1 MNAFLQLPIEVRCI
15 AIALIGVI
23 YAALVNWGIYQ
34 FSYFHHHIG
43 PWSNTKPDNGT
54 YSWFDRLPIVGWIRL
69 RRFEKQFGKNFW
81 VRPLLIEILL
91 PIFLAWLYYFEIN
104 GGLLPHQN
112 SVRRM
117 LPQLQ
122 PMLQWQYIA
131 HGILIWAMCVA
142 TFIDFDEQLIPDWVT
157 VPGTWIGLIGSLL
170 VSGWHLFEIDRNGI
184 NPTLAPLHACSPGVW
199 APWLNG
205 SYGLAIALFCYSGW
219 CFGLADRRWKTRRG
233 LKMALKIFF
242 ARIIRYKPW
251 FWTVVTLWILGT
263 IGIVYAHTAAIG
275 NWQALLSGLIGM
287 AIAGSIVW
295 AVRIVASN
303 ALGMEA
309 MGFGDVTLM
318 AMVGTFIGWQPSLLV
333 FFIAPFT
340 SLLFVLVAWILTG
353 EKAFPFGPYLCSAT
367 VIVMLFWNTIW
378 NGWAANVFGLG
389 TVLLAIMMVALV
401 AMGIML
407 TVWRWIRDRF
417 LWVEEA

>member
-1 MNAFLQLPIEVRCI
+1 
-15 AIALIGVI
+15 
-23 YAALVNWGIYQ
+23 
-34 FSYFHHHIG
+34 
-43 PWSNTKPDNGT
+43 
-54 YSWFDRLPIVGWIRL
+54 
-69 RRFEKQFGKNFW
+69 
-81 VRPLLIEILL
+81 
-91 PIFLAWLYYFEIN
+91 
-104 GGLLPHQN
+104 
-112 SVRRM
+112 
-117 LPQLQ
+117 
-122 PMLQWQYIA
+122 
-131 HGILIWAMCVA
+131 
-142 TFIDFDEQLIPDWVT
+142 
-157 VPGTWIGLIGSLL
+157 

-205 SYGLAIALFCYSGW
+205 SYGLVIALFCYSGW